1 MKILNIDFNE
11 SVKWNEEIVLEMLKK
26 HNKTKTEKE
35 LKALIKASK
44 LIKYEL
50 PKVIIE
56 SGKGKAK
63 ATEHDRDADNI

>member
-11 SVKWNEEIVLEMLKK
+11 SVKWNEEIVLDMLKK
-26 HNKTKTEKE
+26 HNKYKTEKE
-35 LKALIKASK
+35 LKVLIIASK

-50 PKVIIE
+50 PKVIVE

-63 ATEHDRDADNI
+63 VTKYDRDSNNI

>member
-11 SVKWNEEIVLEMLKK
+11 SVKWNEEIVLGMLKK

-56 SGKGKAK
+56 SGKGKK
-63 ATEHDRDADNI
+63 SNSDLH

>member
-11 SVKWNEEIVLEMLKK
+11 SVKWNEEIVLDMLKK
-26 HNKTKTEKE
+26 HNKDKTEKE
-35 LKALIKASK
+35 LKVLIRASK
-44 LIKYEL
+44 LIKNEL

-63 ATEHDRDADNI
+63 AAKYNRDADNI